1 MTESNNLYTL
11 FGLLFVARCLYDVS
25 FIYIFFVFESDDGK
39 QQSLHSLWF
48 PILLQKMSRC
58 HPDCQRAAAAKVEDD
73 PAERAAT
80 VAANLISS
88 ARVILKLDR
97 EFTEYSAQFLVDNA
111 LVAKKPVQQG
121 PQQRSTFTM
130 EDCLEYLVDNASP
143 KTESDLEEMA
153 KEKQRRAKITV
164 KDCLECAFKEGIPR
178 YEHWGHLGCVSKVPP
193 FASLMP
199 RVPVKGEVV
208 EVKTLEDAFELLTH
222 GPVGAKLHVFS
233 PEIDLVGENG
243 VYQGPLSNG
252 TSYVGLRDVILVSVN
267 DVNGDV
273 VGRVKICY
281 KKKTSFTNV
290 SLTQMFT
297 RLAHNGDGSQTIEPT
312 GLLVDFIVP
321 RLSM

>member
-1 MTESNNLYTL
+1 
-11 FGLLFVARCLYDVS
+11 
-25 FIYIFFVFESDDGK
+25 
-39 QQSLHSLWF
+39 
-48 PILLQKMSRC
+48 MSRC

-73 PAERAAT
+73 SAERAAT

-88 ARVILKLDR
+88 ARLILKLDH

-111 LVAKKPVQQG
+111 LVDKEPVQQG
-121 PQQRSTFTM
+121 PQQRSTFKI

-208 EVKTLEDAFELLTH
+208 EVKKLKEALQLLKH
-222 GPVGAKLHVFS
+222 GPVGAKLHVFT
-233 PEIDLVGENG
+233 PDIELVGEHG
-243 VYQGPLSNG
+243 VYHGISGAG
-252 TSYVGLRDVILVSVN
+252 TSYVGLRDVIVCGVDRINGELV
-267 DVNGDV
+267 GT
-273 VGRVKICY
+273 VKICY
-281 KKKTSFTNV
+281 KKKTSFINV
-290 SLTQMFT
+290 SLCQMFT
-297 RLAHNGDGSQTIEPT
+297 TLAHNGDESKTIEPT

-321 RLSM
+321 RLSK